1 MWKLAAVTASVFI
14 CAACDTTE
22 RAKQLEQREQL
33 ETAKAEREAI
43 AQIDDARCRSYG
55 APGTEGY
62 FQCRSTLMNG
72 RRSAS
77 DNRSDAKKP

>member
-14 CAACDTTE
+14 LAACDTTE
-22 RAKQLEQREQL
+22 RANREQAEQL
-33 ETAKAEREAI
+33 ERANAEREAI
-43 AQIDDARCRSYG
+43 AQIDDARCKSYG
-55 APGTEGY
+55 APGTQGY
-62 FQCRSTLMNG
+62 FQCRATLMNG